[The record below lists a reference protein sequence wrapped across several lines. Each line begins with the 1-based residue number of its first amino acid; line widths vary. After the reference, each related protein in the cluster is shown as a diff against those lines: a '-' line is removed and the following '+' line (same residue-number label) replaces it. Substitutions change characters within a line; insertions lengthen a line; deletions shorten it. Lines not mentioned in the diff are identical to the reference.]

1 MKNYSNSSG
10 IFEPFGGLVVLGF
23 FLFFIF
29 LPSIIGAFTVPY
41 TINTWLVFVGKQP
54 AVVWWMGLLICLIP
68 GAGYLSVLTS
78 IITWILMLFL

>member
-1 MKNYSNSSG
+1 MYRTKSSG
-10 IFEPFGGLVVLGF
+10 IFTIIGGLGVLGF

-54 AVVWWMGLLICLIP
+54 LVVWWMGSLICLIP
-68 GAGYLSVLTS
+68 GAGYLSVLTT
-78 IITWILMLFL
+78 ITTWISMLFL

>member
-10 IFEPFGGLVVLGF
+10 IFAPFGGLVVLGF

-29 LPSIIGAFTVPY
+29 LPSIIGAFAVPY